1 MGDAKESA
9 RTGYK
14 LLRCCA
20 RSARGFVVSPKKK
33 TILNIFDEKLLDF
46 GTRFAG
52 PEGRLLRLPGAPI
65 YVGMQNYVGMLRNW
79 NKLHT

>member
-1 MGDAKESA
+1 M
-9 RTGYK
+9 
-14 LLRCCA
+14 L
-20 RSARGFVVSPKKK
+20 
-33 TILNIFDEKLLDF
+33 DEKLVDF

-79 NKLHT
+79 MIFGFQISVFACTG